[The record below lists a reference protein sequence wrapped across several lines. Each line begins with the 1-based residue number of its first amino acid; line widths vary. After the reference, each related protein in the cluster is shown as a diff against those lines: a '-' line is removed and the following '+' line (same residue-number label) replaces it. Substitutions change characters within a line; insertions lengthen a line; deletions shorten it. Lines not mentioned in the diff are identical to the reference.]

1 MAFKGIFGDSLKI
14 GMYVTRLDCPW
25 YRSPFL
31 KHRFLIRSQSQLD
44 KLKRSGIQEVT
55 IDSSRGLDIETPP
68 HIAASDEFLASSRPP
83 DHPENRRR
91 NRFMPWSRIYM
102 SRKRPGSN

>member
-1 MAFKGIFGDSLKI
+1 MAFKRIFVDSLKI

-25 YRSPFL
+25 YQSPFL

-68 HIAASDEFLASSRPP
+68 HIAASDEPLPVLLI
-83 DHPENRRR
+83 HPENRRR
-91 NRFMPWSRIYM
+91 NRFMP
-102 SRKRPGSN
+102 